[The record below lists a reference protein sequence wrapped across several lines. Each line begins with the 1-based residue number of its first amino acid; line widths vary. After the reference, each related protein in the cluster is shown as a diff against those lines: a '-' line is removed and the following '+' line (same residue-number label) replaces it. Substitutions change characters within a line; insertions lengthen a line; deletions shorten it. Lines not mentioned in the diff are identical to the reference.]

1 MAHFIMQLENV
12 RRVFDQT
19 VILEDLTLAF
29 YYGAK
34 IGVLGR
40 NGAGKSTLLRIM
52 AGEDTEFEGTLRHHP
67 GTRIGH
73 VSQEPKVDL
82 QKTVRAV
89 VEEGVADRLSLEDE
103 FNRIWDTIGSLDFE
117 SDEYK
122 SGEARAGRLQEQM
135 DKTASW
141 KAQVEQEL
149 ELAADALE
157 LPPWDAVVGRLS
169 GGERRRVALCRTLL
183 SKPDL
188 LLLDEPTNHLDAS
201 SVWWLQRYLQ
211 QFAGTVIAVTHDRYF
226 LESVAEWIL
235 EIDKGQAYGFRGNY
249 SAWLEAKQKRREA
262 EQRKKDAVDKAI
274 AREID
279 WIRANPKA
287 RQAKPQARIK
297 NFERLQAQAFEL
309 REQDIELQIPP
320 APKLGTRVLD
330 IKGLRK
336 GYGDVVLIDGLD
348 LELPPGGIIG
358 IIGPNGAGKTT
369 LFKMIMGVEKPDAG
383 TITLGETVVV
393 NYIDQSRDTLVA
405 EKTVFDE
412 ICDGQ
417 DQIPFGKDF
426 INGRAY
432 AKRFGFRG
440 AEQQRRVGV
449 LSGGERNRVQLARVL
464 RSGANLILLD
474 EPTNDLDVDTLRIL
488 EEALLDWNGCTMVV
502 SHDRF
507 FLDRVATHILA
518 FEGEGKVRWFNG
530 NFQAYMAKRTEE
542 IGEDALV
549 PRRLKYKR
557 LGRG

>member
-1 MAHFIMQLENV
+1 MQYIYTMKGLGKV
-12 RRVFDQT
+12 HPPDAVVLKDIWLSF
-19 VILEDLTLAF
+19 LP
-29 YYGAK
+29 GAK
-34 IGVLGR
+34 IGVLGP

-52 AGEDTEFEGTLRHHP
+52 AGEDQEFDGEVRHHP

-73 VSQEPKVDL
+73 VSQEPVVDL
-82 QKTVRAV
+82 AKTVRQV
-89 VEEGVADRLSLEDE
+89 VEEGVADRLAMV
-103 FNRIWDTIGSLDFE
+103 RDFE
-117 SDEYK
+117 ELSAACGELTGDALDEAMTK
-122 SGEARAGRLQEQM
+122 MGRLQEQI
-135 DKTASW
+135 DATGSW
-141 KAQVEQEL
+141 DLSPEL
-149 ELAADALE
+149 EQAADALE
-157 LPPWDAVVGRLS
+157 LPPWDAVIGRLS

-201 SVWWLQRYLQ
+201 SVWWLQRYLKD
-211 QFAGTVIAVTHDRYF
+211 FAGTVIAVTHDRYF

-235 EIDKGQAYGFRGNY
+235 EIDRGHGYGFKGNY
-249 SAWLEAKQKRREA
+249 SAWLEAKQKRRESERA
-262 EQRKKDAVDKAI
+262 KKDAVDKAI
-274 AREID
+274 AREIE

-297 NFERLQAQAFEL
+297 QFAQLQAQAFQL

-320 APKLGTRVLD
+320 APKLGTRVLT
-330 IKGLRK
+330 IQRLRK
-336 GYGDVVLIDGLD
+336 GFGDLVLIDGLD

-369 LFKMIMGVEKPDAG
+369 LFKMIMGLEKPDAG
-383 TITLGETVVV
+383 TVTLGETVVV

-405 EKTVFDE
+405 EKTVFEE

-426 INGRAY
+426 ISGRAY
-432 AKRFGFRG
+432 VKRFGFRG
-440 AEQQRRVGV
+440 SEQQREVGV
-449 LSGGERNRVQLARVL
+449 LSGGERNRVQLAKVL

-502 SHDRF
+502 SHDRY

-518 FEGEGKVRWFNG
+518 FEGEGAVRWFNG

-542 IGEDALV
+542 VGEDALV

-557 LGRG
+557 LR